1 MVSEWSIRRRLV
13 LTVLLISSLVI
24 GAAVIITLQSSA
36 AVVRGQ
42 REGVLYT
49 QSEAYAG
56 QMNELIT
63 VYANVPRLIAN
74 MLSDPTLA
82 PVPTLWRPISNILLD
97 YPRIQRIGI
106 LRPVREGYQ
115 VYTFR
120 TPQPGTTTAPLT
132 DDFRRALPPNI
143 TWLEPTLAQDGILWS
158 DVRSSR
164 TGQAVRY
171 IVSLRFRSSDAAP
184 AGVVWIEMSAASL
197 RQGLQDVL
205 PMTVGEAY
213 HLVVSADMIVG
224 AYSLPS
230 MMADRTGQMQTP
242 MLNMAP
248 WQALLAQMTAQS
260 RDAVE
265 VVDPLAPDA
274 PAVSYVVR
282 QPLLNNWQ
290 LVSVYS
296 PALFGA
302 PLNQNALLVLLLAAL
317 GLTALGVIVRNLVQA
332 LVSKPLMAIANAAQ
346 EIGSGDMRY
355 HVAHTDRNDEVGAL
369 ARSLAAMQQNLT
381 DTYGRLSSYG
391 RTMEQQVSERTHD
404 ADVARQQAEMSAA
417 EMRSLY
423 DASIDLVSEYNLD
436 VMLQKLV
443 QYIRSLL
450 RAGYC
455 SVWLL
460 TDEGRLLK
468 LVATTPEHRHVVG
481 IVITANEGLAGRVTR
496 TRKPLMLED
505 YTNWQG
511 RIGWIMPQMHRA
523 LAIPLI
529 YSGRAIGAVIA
540 GRGPLDKPFVEA
552 EQRLLILLANVVSPI
567 VRNAQ
572 LFGQLDDAKKK
583 SELASEVKTRFL
595 AGITHELRTPLNLVI
610 NNMDF
615 MRIGLFGDV
624 TNEQRERLDQTI
636 RSAEHL
642 LYLINDLLDVSKIEA
657 GEMQLFLQ
665 PTDLTPVVVDTL
677 DAAIAMIPADSPV
690 ALLADFPEQL
700 PELPI
705 DARRI
710 RQVLINLLSNAI
722 KFTKQGEIW
731 LRIKVKPDCVE
742 FSVSDSGM
750 GIPKEDMESIFRPFE
765 RTQRSKEQGI
775 EGTGL
780 GLAISRY
787 LIEAHGGKL
796 EVESE
801 IGKGSTF
808 RFALPLKQKD
818 EKRTTTLRAAVT

>member
-1 MVSEWSIRRRLV
+1 MGFEWSIRRRLV
-13 LTVLLISSLVI
+13 LTVLLISGIVI

-42 REGVLYT
+42 RESVLYT
-49 QSEAYAG
+49 QTEAYAA
-56 QMNELIT
+56 QMNEVLQ
-63 VYANVPRLIAN
+63 VYTNVPRLIAN
-74 MLSDPTLA
+74 MLSDPTIT

-106 LRPVREGYQ
+106 VRPDRNGYQ

-132 DDFRRALPPNI
+132 DDFRRTLPPNLA
-143 TWLEPTLAQDGILWS
+143 WLEPTLAQEDLLWS

-164 TGQAVRY
+164 SGQPVRY
-171 IVSLRFRSSDAAP
+171 IVSQRFRSSDAAP
-184 AGVVWIEMSAASL
+184 AGVVWVEMSAASL
-197 RQGLQDVL
+197 RQGLQDTL

-213 HLVVSADMIVG
+213 HLVLSTDAVVG

-230 MMADRTGQMQTP
+230 VMADRTGQMQTP
-242 MLNMAP
+242 MINMVM
-248 WQALLAQMTAQS
+248 WQALLAQMTVQS
-260 RDAVE
+260 RNDIEAI
-265 VVDPLAPDA
+265 DPLAPDA
-274 PAVSYVVR
+274 PAASYVVR
-282 QPLLNNWQ
+282 QSLLNGWQ
-290 LVSVYS
+290 LVSLYS
-296 PALFGA
+296 PALLGA
-302 PLNQNALLVLLLAAL
+302 PLNQNALLVLLLAVI
-317 GLTALGVIVRNLVQA
+317 GLVVLGVIVRNMVQA
-332 LVSKPLMAIANAAQ
+332 LVSKPLMAIAASAQ

-355 HVAHTDRNDEVGAL
+355 HVAHTDRKDEVGSL
-369 ARSLAAMQQNLT
+369 ARALAAMQQNLT

-391 RTMEQQVSERTHD
+391 RTLEQRVTERTHD
-404 ADVARQQAEMSAA
+404 AEAAREQAQTSAA

-443 QYIRSLL
+443 QYMRSLL

-460 TDEGRLLK
+460 TDEARLLK

-481 IVITANEGLAGRVTR
+481 IVITTNEGLAGRVVR
-496 TRKPLMLED
+496 TRKPLMLDD

-523 LAIPLI
+523 LAVPLI
-529 YSGRAIGAVIA
+529 YSGKAIGAVVA
-540 GRGPLDKPFVEA
+540 GRGPLDKPFE
-552 EQRLLILLANVVSPI
+552 EGDQRLLILLANVVSPI

-572 LFGQLDDAKKK
+572 LFGQLGDAKRK

-624 TNEQRERLDQTI
+624 SPEQRDRLDQTI

-690 ALLADFPEQL
+690 ALLADFPDTL

-722 KFTKQGEIW
+722 KFTRQGEIW
-731 LRIKVKPDCVE
+731 LRIKPKADCVE

-750 GIPKEDMESIFRPFE
+750 GIPKEDLDNIFRPFE
-765 RTQRSKEQGI
+765 RTRRSKEEGI

-801 IGKGSTF
+801 VGKGSTF
-808 RFALPLKQKD
+808 RFALPLKAID
-818 EKRTTTLRAAVT
+818 DKRTTTMRAAVT